1 MCPFLLHDDLPWS
14 LTELPPGYG
23 GTMPVSSQGSESTYV
38 GACATLIELG
48 QGRMTQDHSDEARL
62 VRNFAHVSLWV
73 GTGHPMF
80 KEPVRSTWAAV
91 SL

>member
-1 MCPFLLHDDLPWS
+1 MR
-14 LTELPPGYG
+14 E
-23 GTMPVSSQGSESTYV
+23 
-38 GACATLIELG
+38 I
-48 QGRMTQDHSDEARL
+48 HSDEARL

-80 KEPVRSTWAAV
+80 KEPVRPNWAVV

>member
-1 MCPFLLHDDLPWS
+1 M
-14 LTELPPGYG
+14 
-23 GTMPVSSQGSESTYV
+23 

-48 QGRMTQDHSDEARL
+48 QGRIREIHSDEARL

-80 KEPVRSTWAAV
+80 KEPVRSHRSCGFALAF
-91 SL
+91 LGICLF

>member
-1 MCPFLLHDDLPWS
+1 M
-14 LTELPPGYG
+14 
-23 GTMPVSSQGSESTYV
+23 V
-38 GACATLIELG
+38 ACATLIELG
-48 QGRMTQDHSDEARL
+48 QGRMRQIHSDEARL

-80 KEPVRSTWAAV
+80 KEPVRSNRAAV

>member
-1 MCPFLLHDDLPWS
+1 
-14 LTELPPGYG
+14 
-23 GTMPVSSQGSESTYV
+23 VV
-38 GACATLIELG
+38 ACAALIQLG
-48 QGRMTQDHSDEARL
+48 QFRMREIHSDEARL

-80 KEPVRSTWAAV
+80 QEPVRSNRAAV